1 VGVERVCVCGVWRVG
16 VDVLV
21 CLVLFGEGVGRG
33 GEGVE
38 GR

>member
-21 CLVLFGEGVGRG
+21 CLVLFGVGGCGG
-33 GEGVE
+33 GEGGD